1 MGAYFS
7 NLQIRKTKE
16 LVTDKIQEA
25 VSALMVKNQYKVVSN
40 KEEADVTVTIYNG
53 DSPWVSVCSDG
64 IEIYDDKVSE
74 AFLKPLSA
82 ELDTDVMAV
91 ACFDSDYLFL
101 HLINESEKINAWA
114 NVGSPPEG
122 HFPRKTVFSSWK
134 SKVSDFEQFKSAVR
148 AEYTF
153 AEDVLAPLE
162 SILNLPAAQGSISES
177 SLDEFENKGVFTC
190 LYFSLPDEAKRKDPA
205 KLAITRFS
213 LTPCKIGEDSIV
225 TAINTGGS
233 SRGLAIAFTGEYV
246 ENGKITFTDVKLEYR
261 FDKTPAK
268 EIPVQLCK
276 REIAKG
282 KWAYCAEIPQF
293 LIRDKVNPD
302 LPPKKKADLESG
314 REIGLRFTPLGD
326 PKSVLDICV
335 HLIPLSN
342 PEGQCCWCVWH
353 TDGSKEA
360 YIKHYNA
367 RWKALNQQDMLLEP
381 LGFGL

>member
-1 MGAYFS
+1 MGAFFS
-7 NLQIRKTKE
+7 NLQIKK
-16 LVTDKIQEA
+16 TDKLNTDAVAKA
-25 VSALMVKNQYKVVSN
+25 VSTLLTQQKYKAVPDKN
-40 KEEADVTVTIYNG
+40 EADICVVIYSGNA
-53 DSPWVSVCSDG
+53 PWISVCSDG
-64 IEIYDDKVSE
+64 MEVYDDKSAE
-74 AFLKPLSA
+74 AVLKPLSA
-82 ELDTDVMAV
+82 KLDTDVLAIS
-91 ACFDSDYLFL
+91 CFDSDYLFL
-101 HLINESEKINAWA
+101 NLINDSENLNAWA
-114 NVGSPPEG
+114 NIGHNPEG
-122 HFPRKTVFSSWK
+122 HFPRRTVFSSWK
-134 SKVSDFEQFKSAVR
+134 SKVSDIDRFKSTIR
-148 AEYTF
+148 AEYEF
-153 AEDVLAPLE
+153 AEDVLSPLE

-246 ENGKITFTDVKLEYR
+246 ENEEITFTDVKLEYG

-293 LIRDKVNPD
+293 LISDKVNPD

-367 RWKALNQQDMLLEP
+367 RWKALNQQEMLLEP